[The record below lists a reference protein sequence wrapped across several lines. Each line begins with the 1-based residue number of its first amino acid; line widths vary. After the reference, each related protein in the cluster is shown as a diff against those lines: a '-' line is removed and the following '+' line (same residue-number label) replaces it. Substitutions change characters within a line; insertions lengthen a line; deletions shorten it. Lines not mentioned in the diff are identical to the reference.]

1 MVPVVPGEQVSMNAA
16 MSLKPDLPL
25 SVATAQAIVDR
36 AVSDHAA
43 ATVSRLHGGEIA
55 TVYLIAFA
63 DPAHPPLVLKLY
75 PDELHWKMQKEVT
88 VLGLLQD
95 RLSVSVPRILLAD
108 DSKRLLGLNF
118 TLMSRLDG
126 SVLGQLEPTLAAAQ
140 RLSACTQIGR
150 LLLEFHRIPMEAF
163 GYIGPKGIWTAHPTN
178 QAYLTHQFQRK
189 LKEFTE
195 RGGDAGLAQKIAGHV
210 AGRAELFGGCRHA
223 VLCHNDLHAGNLLA
237 TITNGSLRLTGVL
250 DFEGA
255 LAGDPLMDVA
265 KALYYL
271 DAESRQALLQG
282 YGAMDR
288 EHWSETLDL
297 YHLYFVLEL
306 WCWMAQIG
314 NSQPLEALA
323 LDLARYGAT

>member
-1 MVPVVPGEQVSMNAA
+1 MDAA
-16 MSLKPDLPL
+16 MRLKPDLQL
-25 SVATAQAIVDR
+25 SIAAAQAIVDQ
-36 AVSDHAA
+36 AVSDQAV

-55 TVYLIAFA
+55 AVYEISFVE
-63 DPAHPPLVLKLY
+63 PVQPTLVLKVY
-75 PDELHWKMQKEVT
+75 PDELHCKMQKEVT
-88 VLGLLQD
+88 VVGLIRD

-118 TLMSRLDG
+118 TLMTRLDG
-126 SVLGQLEPTLAAAQ
+126 SILGQLETTLAPAQ
-140 RLSACTQIGR
+140 RLSAYAQIGR
-150 LLLEFHRIPMEAF
+150 LLGEFHRIPMEAF
-163 GYIGPKGIWTAHPTN
+163 GYIGPDGIWTAHATK

-195 RGGDAGLAQKIAGHV
+195 RGGEAGLAHKVNEHV
-210 AGRAELFGGCRHA
+210 AARAELLNACRQA

-237 TITNGSLRLTGVL
+237 TVTKGSLRLTGVL

-271 DAESRQALLQG
+271 DAQARRAVLEG
-282 YGAMDR
+282 YGTIDR
-288 EHWSETLDL
+288 DHWSQTLDL

-314 NSQPLEALA
+314 NSQPLQQLA
-323 LDLARYGAT
+323 SDLERHSAA

>member
-1 MVPVVPGEQVSMNAA
+1 MN
-16 MSLKPDLPL
+16 LKPELQL

-36 AVSDHAA
+36 AVSDRAV

-55 TVYLIAFA
+55 AVYEIAFA
-63 DPAHPPLVLKLY
+63 DPAQPPLVLKVY

-88 VLGLLQD
+88 VVALIQD
-95 RLSVSVPRILLAD
+95 RLSVPVPRILLAD
-108 DSKRLLGLNF
+108 DSKTLLALNF
-118 TLMSRLDG
+118 TLMTRLDG
-126 SVLGQLEPTLAAAQ
+126 SILGELETTLAPAQ
-140 RLSACTQIGR
+140 RLSAYAQIGE
-150 LLLEFHRIPMEAF
+150 LLREFHRIAMDAF
-163 GYIGPKGIWTAHPTN
+163 GYIGARGIFTAHSTN
-178 QAYLTHQFQRK
+178 QDYLTHQFQRK

-195 RGGDAGLAQKIAGHV
+195 RGGDAGLARQVAGHL
-210 AGRAELFGGCRHA
+210 AERAALLGACTHA

-237 TITNGSLRLTGVL
+237 TVANGSLLLTGVL

-271 DAESRQALLQG
+271 DSESRGALLQG

-288 EHWSETLDL
+288 EHWSQTLDL

-314 NSQPLEALA
+314 NREPLEQLA
-323 LDLARYGAT
+323 NDLERYSAT